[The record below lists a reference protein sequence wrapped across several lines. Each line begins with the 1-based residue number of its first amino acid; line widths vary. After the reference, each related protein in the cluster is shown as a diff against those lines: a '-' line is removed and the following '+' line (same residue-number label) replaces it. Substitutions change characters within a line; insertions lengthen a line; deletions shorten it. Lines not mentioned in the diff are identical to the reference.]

1 MAETTNKTTAPSKS
15 SVKVNTYVLNNNN
28 NNYVQVSANNTQI
41 SQPSGKKP
49 KTLNWQEQRKLKR
62 ENRQEE
68 EDRNTL
74 ASLESAIPQSN
85 IGFKLLKQMGYTP
98 GSTLG
103 KEGSGLAEPVGL
115 EIRRTRAGIGRE
127 DSRKEK
133 RKREEERMEWERGK
147 EEALMEDFGCRHKEQ
162 WRSRRIVVNYH
173 KAKAALEQLEN
184 KEVVAEADKDEE
196 DAENEEEEEEIITE
210 ERNIDTASSVDV
222 NMNQWKHS
230 YPTAWEQMKMTIE
243 RLFLITRICS
253 TTQLPE
259 EDATLPKLGMDRF
272 VLDGSNLEIHELD
285 VISDSY
291 DHLHGALMNSDASVR
306 PARRQ
311 CPSRCVLNIHSP
323 LCQSIGVKGW
333 LLSFKL
339 LHIFGFYM

>member
-15 SVKVNTYVLNNNN
+15 SVKVC
-28 NNYVQVSANNTQI
+28 ANNTQI

-210 ERNIDTASSVDV
+210 EDLQDILIKLREEYRYCLFCGC
-222 NMNQWKHS
+222 QHS

-272 VLDGSNLEIHELD
+272 VLDG
-285 VISDSY
+285 
-291 DHLHGALMNSDASVR
+291 R
-306 PARRQ
+306 
-311 CPSRCVLNIHSP
+311 
-323 LCQSIGVKGW
+323 
-333 LLSFKL
+333 LLFQVGD
-339 LHIFGFYM
+339 F

>member
-1 MAETTNKTTAPSKS
+1 MKGGGKEEEESKNRLESLSQALSPMAETTNKQPSDEEEEDYMGDLSQFLPPETTAPSKS
-15 SVKVNTYVLNNNN
+15 SVK
-28 NNYVQVSANNTQI
+28 VSANNTQI
-41 SQPSGKKP
+41 SQPSDKKR

-127 DSRKEK
+127 DLRKEK

-210 ERNIDTASSVDV
+210 EVRP
-222 NMNQWKHS
+222 
-230 YPTAWEQMKMTIE
+230 Y
-243 RLFLITRICS
+243 LFLTC
-253 TTQLPE
+253 
-259 EDATLPKLGMDRF
+259 
-272 VLDGSNLEIHELD
+272 IHD
-285 VISDSY
+285 
-291 DHLHGALMNSDASVR
+291 
-306 PARRQ
+306 
-311 CPSRCVLNIHSP
+311 CVLFVCPLANFAAPIHV
-323 LCQSIGVKGW
+323 VKINM
-333 LLSFKL
+333 F
-339 LHIFGFYM
+339 